1 MTKSLGPY
9 SLRNRLS
16 LVLSLVLLAA
26 SALLAF
32 GLQDFPRRLVE
43 DYVLSRLQHDADLLY
58 VRVLDA
64 ADADAAAQAAAGTVY
79 QLPLSG
85 HYFAIRQGGRTIR
98 SRSLWDEEIELAA
111 PPERGETVGRQPG
124 PAGQTLLVFTKHFP
138 AAGDGIVITVAE
150 DLVRLDTAVAAFG
163 ERMLIG
169 LALALVV
176 LLVVQRRLLVRGLA
190 PLDEAVDACRRL
202 ERGETS
208 AVEIPAPTEVRPIL
222 DAVNRLARHQARR
235 LGRVRHTVGNV
246 SHALKTPLAVLA
258 QCADELAASGACA
271 QADAIRTQLELM
283 RATIERELRRARLA
297 GRGPGAGFDPRPE
310 LETLVTALKR
320 LHAGREIA
328 FELDISRTHLAFDR
342 EDMLELF
349 DNLLD
354 NACKWARSRVRVGV
368 AIRPAGDGRGEP
380 GEHVEFRVDDDGPGV
395 PAGMLERLGT
405 AGLRGDQQ
413 RPGHGLGLAIVGD
426 IVAQYGGTIRYAR
439 SAALGG
445 LSAVVR
451 VPLQAPPTPA

>member
-1 MTKSLGPY
+1 MTNSLAPY

-16 LVLSLVLLAA
+16 LVLSLVLLGAG
-26 SALLAF
+26 ALLAF

-64 ADADAAAQAAAGTVY
+64 VDPDAAAQAAAGTVY
-79 QLPLSG
+79 RLPLSG

-98 SRSLWDEEIELAA
+98 SRSLWDEDLELGAL
-111 PPERGETVGRQPG
+111 PERGEVVRRQPG
-124 PAGQTLLVFTKHFP
+124 PAGQTLLVFTKHF
-138 AAGDGIVITVAE
+138 ATAGDGIVVTVAE
-150 DLVRLDTAVAAFG
+150 DLVQLDNAVADFG
-163 ERMLIG
+163 ERMLVG

-190 PLDEAVDACRRL
+190 PLDEAVEACRRL
-202 ERGETS
+202 EHGEASTV
-208 AVEIPAPTEVRPIL
+208 AIPAPAEVRPML
-222 DAVNRLARHQARR
+222 EAVNRLARHQAQR

-258 QCADELAASGACA
+258 QCADELAAGGASVP
-271 QADAIRTQLELM
+271 ADAIRAQVELM
-283 RATIERELRRARLA
+283 RGTIERELRRARLA
-297 GRGPGAGFDPRPE
+297 GRGPGAGFDPRLE

-320 LHAGREIA
+320 LHSGRNIA
-328 FELDISRTHLAFDR
+328 FELDVTGVHLGFDR

-349 DNLLD
+349 GNLLD
-354 NACKWARSRVRVGV
+354 NACKWARSRVRIRV
-368 AIRPAGDGRGEP
+368 AIQPAADGRSDAGDD
-380 GEHVEFRVDDDGPGV
+380 VEFRVEDDGPGV
-395 PAGMLERLGT
+395 PPGMLEHLGA
-405 AGLRGDQQ
+405 AGLRGDEQ

-426 IVAQYGGTIRYAR
+426 IVAQYGGSVGYAR

-445 LSAVVR
+445 LSVVVR
-451 VPLQAPPTPA
+451 VPLQAAQNPV

>member
-1 MTKSLGPY
+1 MKTAFDPH

-16 LVLSLVLLAA
+16 LVLSLVLLGAGT
-26 SALLAF
+26 LLAF

-85 HYFAIRQGGRTIR
+85 HYFTIRQGERLIR
-98 SRSLWDEEIELAA
+98 SRSLWDEDLEVAA
-111 PPERGETVGRQPG
+111 PGERAQLVRRQPG
-124 PAGQTLLVFTKHFP
+124 PAGQTLLVYAKHFP
-138 AAGDGIVITVAE
+138 AAGDGIVVTVAE
-150 DLVRLDTAVAAFG
+150 DLVRLDDAVAAFG
-163 ERMLIG
+163 RRMLIG
-169 LALALVV
+169 LVVALVV
-176 LLVVQRRLLVRGLA
+176 LVVVQRRLLVRGLA

-202 ERGETS
+202 ERGE
-208 AVEIPAPTEVRPIL
+208 AAALEIRAPTEVQPML
-222 DAVNRLARHQARR
+222 DAVNRLARHQTQR
-235 LGRVRHTVGNV
+235 LGRVRHAAGNL
-246 SHALKTPLAVLA
+246 SHALKSPLAVLA
-258 QCADELAASGACA
+258 QCADDLAASGEPA
-271 QADAIRTQLELM
+271 QADTIRTQLEGM

-297 GRGPGAGFDPRPE
+297 GRGPGAGFDPGPE
-310 LETLVTALKR
+310 LGTLVTALKR

-328 FELDISRTHLAFDR
+328 FELDLSETRLGFDR

-349 DNLLD
+349 GNLLD
-354 NACKWARSRVRVGV
+354 NACKWARSRVRVAVKIQPGV
-368 AIRPAGDGRGEP
+368 GSGGEL
-380 GEHVEFRVDDDGPGV
+380 VELRVDDDGPGV
-395 PAGMLERLGT
+395 APGLLDRLGT
-405 AGLRGDQQ
+405 AGLRGDEQ

-426 IVAQYGGTIRYAR
+426 IVAQYGGTVSYAP

-451 VPLQAPPTPA
+451 IPLQAPYSPA

>member
-1 MTKSLGPY
+1 MTKSFGPY

-16 LVLSLVLLAA
+16 LVLSLVLLGA

-111 PPERGETVGRQPG
+111 LPERGETVGRQPG

-258 QCADELAASGACA
+258 QCADELAAGGACA

-297 GRGPGAGFDPRPE
+297 GR
-310 LETLVTALKR
+310 
-320 LHAGREIA
+320 EIA

-349 DNLLD
+349 GNLLD
-354 NACKWARSRVRVGV
+354 NACKWARSRVRIGV
-368 AIRPAGDGRGEP
+368 TIRPAGDGRGEP